1 MAVRVLKCADR
12 GCVIFVGNDE
22 ATLRRVGQSRKGGGG
37 EQSRRSNPLPVGKG
51 EHGAWEA
58 LFVSHETPKRASCRR
73 VIRRDSDMKI
83 ENAADFGRAF
93 SVSHETLEKLELYE
107 RLLLQWQKA
116 VNLVAPATLPQ
127 IWQRHFA
134 DSAQLRALASQAKTW
149 VDLGSGGGFPGLAI
163 AIMIANQKECY
174 VHLIES
180 NSRKCAFLSE
190 VARRTG
196 APARVHNMRIADAAS
211 SGVAPIADVVTAR
224 ALAPLD
230 ALLELALPFFG
241 NASAGLFLKGR
252 EAGVEIADARKRW
265 TFDLKVHPSISDAQ
279 GQIVEIRKPMLIQ
292 GGEQ

>member
-1 MAVRVLKCADR
+1 MTIK
-12 GCVIFVGNDE
+12 
-22 ATLRRVGQSRKGGGG
+22 
-37 EQSRRSNPLPVGKG
+37 
-51 EHGAWEA
+51 
-58 LFVSHETPKRASCRR
+58 
-73 VIRRDSDMKI
+73 
-83 ENAADFGRAF
+83 NAADFARAF
-93 SVSHETLEKLELYE
+93 SVSHETVEKLELYE

-134 DSAQLRALASQAKTW
+134 DSAQLRKLAPHAKTW

-265 TFDLKVHPSISDAQ
+265 TFDLKVHHSISDAQ
-279 GQIVEIRKPMLIQ
+279 GQILEIRKPMLIQ

>member
-1 MAVRVLKCADR
+1 
-12 GCVIFVGNDE
+12 
-22 ATLRRVGQSRKGGGG
+22 
-37 EQSRRSNPLPVGKG
+37 
-51 EHGAWEA
+51 
-58 LFVSHETPKRASCRR
+58 
-73 VIRRDSDMKI
+73 MKI
-83 ENAADFGRAF
+83 ETAADFARVF

-116 VNLVAPATLPQ
+116 VNLVSPATLPH

-134 DSAQLRALASQAKTW
+134 DSAQLRALAPQARTW

-163 AIMIANQKECY
+163 AIMLANQKECF

-190 VARRTG
+190 AVRRTG
-196 APARVHNMRIADAAS
+196 AAARVHNVRIADA
-211 SGVAPIADVVTAR
+211 VAKGAVPAADVVTAR

-252 EAGVEIADARKRW
+252 EAGVEIAEARKRW
-265 TFDLKVHPSISDAQ
+265 AFDLKLHTSVSDAQ
-279 GQIVEIRKPMLIQ
+279 GQILEIGKPMLRQ

>member
-1 MAVRVLKCADR
+1 MKKIASAAEFAQAFR
-12 GCVIFVGNDE
+12 
-22 ATLRRVGQSRKGGGG
+22 
-37 EQSRRSNPLPVGKG
+37 
-51 EHGAWEA
+51 
-58 LFVSHETPKRASCRR
+58 VSHET
-73 VIRRDSDMKI
+73 V
-83 ENAADFGRAF
+83 
-93 SVSHETLEKLELYE
+93 EKLELYQ

-116 VNLVAPATLPQ
+116 VNLVAPTTIPQ
-127 IWQRHFA
+127 VWQRHFA
-134 DSAQLRALASQAKTW
+134 DSAQLIALALKAKTW

-163 AIMIANQKECY
+163 AIMIANQKECC

-180 NSRKCAFLSE
+180 NGRKAAFLSE

-196 APARVHNMRIADAAS
+196 APARVHTMRIADAAT
-211 SGVAPIADVVTAR
+211 SGTVPIADIITAR

-265 TFDLKVHPSISDAQ
+265 TFDLNVHPSISDAQ
-279 GQIVEIRKPMLIQ
+279 GQILEIRKPMLRQ